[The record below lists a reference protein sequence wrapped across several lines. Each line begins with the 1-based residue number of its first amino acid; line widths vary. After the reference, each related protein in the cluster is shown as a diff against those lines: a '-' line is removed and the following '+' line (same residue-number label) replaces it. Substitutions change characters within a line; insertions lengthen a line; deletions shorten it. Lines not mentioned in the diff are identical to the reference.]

1 MRIML
6 ADDQKKVR
14 FALRVLLEQ
23 QPELEVVGEAY
34 DCPSLLAQIEALS
47 PDVVL
52 VDWKLPGLD
61 GGRLMPLLRRADLAV
76 IVLSPRLEDRRTA
89 VEAGAS
95 AFVCKCDAP
104 ERLLAAIASVAAGE
118 TGADSGDE
126 ATPQEQGGFVSPGM

>member
-1 MRIML
+1 MRILL

-23 QPELEVVGEAY
+23 QPEMEVVGEAV
-34 DCPSLLAQIEALS
+34 DCPGLLSQIKALS

-61 GGRLMPLLRRADLAV
+61 SGQLLASLCGADPKLAV
-76 IVLSPRLEDRRTA
+76 IVLSPRLEARQSALD
-89 VEAGAS
+89 AGAS

-104 ERLLAAIASVAAGE
+104 ERLLAAIASVAAGHAG
-118 TGADSGDE
+118 TDMADASC
-126 ATPQEQGGFVSPGM
+126 P